1 MAEPRSERSLE
12 ILAALEPLLDQALE
26 LGPAERELWLADLR
40 ADRPDVAEGLERL
53 LAAEEELDQ
62 RGFLDHGSAAS
73 LKAGRWTG
81 CSDCYDPTP
90 AGESGLGKRT
100 SDR

>member
-40 ADRPDVAEGLERL
+40 ADRPDVAEELERL

-62 RGFLDHGSAAS
+62 RGFLDHGSAVS
-73 LKAGRWTG
+73 LKAGG
-81 CSDCYDPTP
+81 
-90 AGESGLGKRT
+90 SGVVFPDSCGPGATR
-100 SDR
+100 RPRI